1 MAHQL
6 QYSNSVP
13 ERGLLVGVYSSKRN
27 LPGQKVSIEEL
38 MRLAQTAGVV
48 VSARKLQE
56 LRSPVPATFIG
67 KGGAENLARE
77 IQEGN
82 YDVVLFDEDLTPTQ
96 NRNLEKILGVKVIDR
111 TGLILDIFAR
121 RARSSEGKIQVEL
134 AQLNY
139 LLPRLAGRGK
149 EFSQL
154 AGGIGTRGPGETR
167 LEMDRRKARLR
178 ISLLQRS
185 LEKVQAHR
193 ELHRKKR
200 AEVPIPM
207 IALVGYTNAGK
218 STLMNRLT
226 DAGVLV
232 EDKLFAT
239 LDPTVRR
246 LKLPSG
252 REALLADTVGFVRK
266 LPHQLVEAFHA
277 TFEEVASAEL
287 LIHLIDVSHPH
298 VKEQTTVVSQVLE
311 QLELHRKPVLRVF
324 NKIDQN
330 SHEPVVPF
338 ERGDLFVSA
347 LTGEGIER
355 LLEAI
360 EEKLSRSFRHLSI
373 CLPHGTGSELS
384 LLYRTSRILKRED
397 RQDGVH
403 LEVELDDKYYNKFRQ
418 YHSP

>member
-1 MAHQL
+1 
-6 QYSNSVP
+6 
-13 ERGLLVGVYSSKRN
+13 
-27 LPGQKVSIEEL
+27 

-77 IQEGN
+77 IREGN

-178 ISLLQRS
+178 ISLLQRN
-185 LEKVQAHR
+185 LRKVHAHR
-193 ELHRKKR
+193 ELHRLKR

-298 VKEQTTVVSQVLE
+298 AKEQATVVSQVLE

-330 SHEPVVPF
+330 SHEPVVPY
-338 ERGDLFVSA
+338 ERGDLFISA
-347 LTGEGIER
+347 LRGEGMEQ
-355 LLEAI
+355 LLESI

-373 CLPHGTGSELS
+373 RLPHGAGSELS

-403 LEVELDDKYYNKFRQ
+403 LEVELDDKYYNKFRR
-418 YHSP
+418 YYEPA